1 MTTKACVLRTT
12 NEGRCLVLPII
23 LGIVAVIVVVV
34 LILVFF
40 RPSTFRVE
48 RSITVNVPADTVY
61 ALLTDFRRSTSWSPW
76 EKKDLNM
83 KKTFSGPATGLGS
96 VFEWE
101 GNQNVGHGRQ
111 EIVEAVPCSK
121 VTTRLNFYKPFKG
134 ENMAEFLFEPTNGG
148 TLVRWVMYGPLNA
161 IARVLCFDMDKMIGK
176 DFEEGLASIKAHLE
190 K

>member
-1 MTTKACVLRTT
+1 M
-12 NEGRCLVLPII
+12 LPII

-34 LILVFF
+34 LILGFS

-48 RSITVNVPADTVY
+48 RSITVNVPAEMVY
-61 ALLTDFRRSTSWSPW
+61 ALLTDFRRSEAWSPW

-96 VFEWE
+96 TFEWE

-148 TLVRWVMYGPLNA
+148 TLVHWVMYGPLNF
-161 IARVLCFDMDKMIGK
+161 IVRVLCFNMDKMIGK
-176 DFEEGLASIKAHLE
+176 DFEEGLASIKVHLE